1 MKKIMLLIMVAGLFL
16 VGCNSSNIERK
27 AESNDNKKHKS
38 THSKRKANEQMK
50 TFKVGEVVDA
60 DGVDIIVTKVEFNND
75 YDEYSAPENGQALK
89 VSFKFKNHNDDQVL
103 VDNSA
108 FTMKSKQENFQEWF
122 GTDDNHAGFS
132 HLLNKGNIGTGY
144 IYYDVPDS
152 QRYTLEMDFVPLFD
166 TVRGKWEIRK
176 SDIKGNSNTNSSTST
191 NETTN
196 EMKETEDDSGDYPYT
211 AEEYNYLV
219 DEYNSLTEGEKM
231 NRVSRGVTNK
241 EYNDLLE
248 RIEKEYDRLGDEA
261 DKEYEDFLKEQEKID
276 AEYEEEM
283 RKEEERQA
291 KEDAAYEKEQAEE
304 DAAYEEEMRKEEERQ
319 SIEDAAYEEEMRKEE
334 ERQAIEDAE
343 FEEKMK
349 ALDEE

>member
-1 MKKIMLLIMVAGLFL
+1 MKKVMLLLMMTGLFL
-16 VGCNSSNIERK
+16 VGCSSLNIERK
-27 AESNDNKKHKS
+27 AESNENKKHKS
-38 THSKRKANEQMK
+38 THSKRKANDQMK
-50 TFKVGEVVDA
+50 TFKLGEVVDA
-60 DGVDIIVTKVEFNND
+60 DGVDVMVTKVEFIND
-75 YDEYSAPENGQALK
+75 YDEYSSPENGQALK
-89 VSFKFKNHNDDQVL
+89 VSFKFKNNNDDQVL

-122 GTDDNHAGFS
+122 GTDDSHAGFS

-166 TVRGKWEIRK
+166 TVRGKWEIKK
-176 SDIKGNSNTNSSTST
+176 SDIKGNSSSTNTNEAT
-191 NETTN
+191 NEV
-196 EMKETEDDSGDYPYT
+196 KETEDNSDDYPYT

-231 NRVSRGVTNK
+231 DRVSRGVTNK

-261 DKEYEDFLKEQEKID
+261 DKEYDDFLKEQEKID
-276 AEYEEEM
+276 AEYDEEM

-291 KEDAAYEKEQAEE
+291 KEDAAFEKEQAEEDVAFEKEQAEE

-319 SIEDAAYEEEMRKEE
+319 AK
-334 ERQAIEDAE
+334 EDAE
-343 FEEKMK
+343 FEAEMK
-349 ALDEE
+349 SLEEE